1 MPRAEGLAGS
11 VEASGM
17 VAGRKMSARVRGCRI
32 TLATPL
38 VALFA
43 AGASAQSVPRLLVV
57 RGDETDALT
66 HVRAFDQDL
75 QESVGMATVLYGKGT
90 VTATGSPSLGQWLST
105 YGTSTG
111 GIKVLDAGGAW
122 SPHPGLPHAAY
133 ALAATR
139 DGTVLAAGYSTLSA
153 VGPDGAV
160 SWSVPG
166 IPAVY
171 YQSLAVTPGGHA
183 WLAAGTGLSALLWRV
198 EIATGTLL
206 EETWLAQGDGWF
218 TWYTATD
225 ARSWPDGSVWVAQ
238 STPGVE
244 PYLYFGAKV
253 RRSSG
258 GAVLQE
264 VPAGTAGYMSPFNH
278 RFEVDGAGR
287 ILTVDVS
294 YSWCWCAP
302 ETLLVASDPDTP
314 ELPEVLHDFGRDVH
328 GIRLGP
334 TGRDLFAIVEDDP
347 YTSERRLARLNLST
361 GARST
366 VPLGGPASGYAT
378 WGFPAGDTTGWT
390 WAFSV
395 DPAGDP
401 DGDGAPN
408 RAETGAGSDPYDP
421 DSRPDG
427 PQVGLWFP
435 SDDSLTITLHDPDG
449 VRHPAKGLDLATFV
463 VLADGDTDVAP
474 LLQPYFVDAQPSPDG
489 RTLTFSWAGL
499 PPLTDSKVRVEA
511 RVTDRTGA
519 VGRDWQVTP
528 PGDL

>member
-1 MPRAEGLAGS
+1 
-11 VEASGM
+11 
-17 VAGRKMSARVRGCRI
+17 
-32 TLATPL
+32 
-38 VALFA
+38 
-43 AGASAQSVPRLLVV
+43 
-57 RGDETDALT
+57 
-66 HVRAFDQDL
+66 
-75 QESVGMATVLYGKGT
+75 
-90 VTATGSPSLGQWLST
+90 
-105 YGTSTG
+105 
-111 GIKVLDAGGAW
+111 VLDAGGAW

-139 DGTVLAAGYSTLSA
+139 DDTVLAAGYALLSA
-153 VGPDGAV
+153 VGRDGAV

-171 YQSLAVTPGGHA
+171 DQSLALAAGGEA

-198 EIATGTLL
+198 DASSGSLL

-225 ARSWPDGSVWVAQ
+225 ARAWPDGSVWVAQ
-238 STPGVE
+238 STPGSE
-244 PYLYFGAKV
+244 PYLYFGAKL

-258 GAVLQE
+258 GVVLQE
-264 VPAGTAGYMSPFNH
+264 VPAGTAGYMSPYNS

-302 ETLLVASDPDTP
+302 ETRLVAADPDAPGLP
-314 ELPEVLHDFGRDVH
+314 ELLHDFARDIH

-334 TGRDLFAIVEDDP
+334 TGREVFAIVEDGP
-347 YTSERRLARLNLST
+347 YSADRRLARLNLST

-366 VPLGGPASGYAT
+366 VPLGGPVDGWDS
-378 WGFPAGDTTGWT
+378 WEFPVGDSTGWT

-401 DGDGAPN
+401 DGDGSPN
-408 RAETGAGSDPYDP
+408 RVETGAGSDPYDP

-427 PQVGLWFP
+427 PRVGLWFP
-435 SDDSLTITLHDPDG
+435 TDDSLAITLHDPDG
-449 VRHPAKGLDLATFV
+449 VRHATKGLDLATFV

-474 LLQPYFVDAQPSPDG
+474 LLQPYFAGATPAPDG
-489 RTLTFSWAGL
+489 KTLTFTWSGM
-499 PPLTDSKVRVEA
+499 PPLTGSKVRVEA
-511 RVTDRTGA
+511 RVMDRTGA
-519 VGRDWQVTP
+519 VGMDWQVTP